1 MSLKERITDDMKAAM
16 RSGEKERLGVIRMI
30 TSAIKQREV
39 DERIRLDDA
48 QVLSVLEKMIK
59 QRKESLVQFQAGNR
73 QDLVDKE
80 SAEIT
85 LLQGYL
91 PSQLSD
97 AEIDALINEA
107 IAATRRGQHQGY
119 GQGHGHHQGQGTGP
133 RRHGRRRGENQSPL
147 KRLTARGPWPAA
159 FHNAFIDEMRR
170 ALRHRRSHRRA
181 RAAQESGARIQGL
194 LPVPQRKIAFVLGQ
208 SRQAVLSLLRLRR
221 ARHGDRLSHA
231 IREDGVLRRRGGPG
245 AAHRRSKCRARR

>member
-39 DERIRLDDA
+39 DERIALDDA

-80 SAEIT
+80 AAEIT

-91 PSQLSD
+91 PAQLSD
-97 AEIDALINEA
+97 AEIEGLIKDA
-107 IAATRRGQHQGY
+107 IAA
-119 GQGHGHHQGQGTGP
+119 
-133 RRHGRRRGENQSPL
+133 
-147 KRLTARGPWPAA
+147 
-159 FHNAFIDEMRR
+159 
-170 ALRHRRSHRRA
+170 
-181 RAAQESGARIQGL
+181 SGAAGIKDMGKVMAIIKAKAQGRADMGA
-194 LPVPQRKIAFVLGQ
+194 VGAKIKAKLG
-208 SRQAVLSLLRLRR
+208 
-221 ARHGDRLSHA
+221 G
-231 IREDGVLRRRGGPG
+231 
-245 AAHRRSKCRARR
+245 